1 MTSKERRHRNEINME
16 AMKVKKIK
24 PRKILLLLALLF
36 GAVCSGQAQG
46 AKAGYTADRTQHN
59 FGTVVMG
66 KTYKTTFTVTSTG
79 TTPLVLIDARVNCQC
94 TKVAFDKK
102 PLRKGEKAVVTVTY
116 DADKEGVFDKTITL
130 VTNAPKPETI
140 LTLRIRGEV
149 KKEVKK

>member
-1 MTSKERRHRNEINME
+1 M
-16 AMKVKKIK
+16 KIK
-24 PRKILLLLALLF
+24 RILILLLLCC
-36 GAVCSGQAQG
+36 GAILPGQAQS
-46 AKAGYTADRTQHN
+46 AKAGYTADRTLHL
-59 FGTVVMG
+59 FGSVVMG

-130 VTNAPKPETI
+130 VTNSPKPETI

-149 KKEVKK
+149 KKEVRK